1 MEDLIGF
8 FVVGVFAITFFYLV
22 GLVWW
27 KIFSRAG
34 YRGALGLLMFVPL
47 INLIMICILA
57 FKEWPIQHKLNHMRR
72 MLPPEH
78 RSLFDGK

>member
-8 FVVGVFAITFFYLV
+8 LALSVFFTTFLYLV

-47 INLIMICILA
+47 INLIMICKLA
-57 FKEWPIQHKLNHMRR
+57 FGEWPIQRRLNHMKRL
-72 MLPPEH
+72 LPPE
-78 RSLFDGK
+78 RQSFLDRA